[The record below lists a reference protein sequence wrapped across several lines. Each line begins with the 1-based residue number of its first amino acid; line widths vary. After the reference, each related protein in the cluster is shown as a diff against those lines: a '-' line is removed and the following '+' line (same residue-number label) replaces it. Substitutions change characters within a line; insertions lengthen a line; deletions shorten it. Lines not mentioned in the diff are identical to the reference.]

1 MRRHQH
7 DHLHTRTPQMHE
19 LSSVPE
25 PQTAAPAPKARH
37 SHPREG
43 PARGDSGKAA
53 SRTFTVRTRRALQ
66 AAQNALSCCSRERAR
81 EKTRGVGG
89 DRSRPRP
96 RHAQRAARRAA
107 HVHWLRSQLLF
118 RDSSSEGP
126 FSWLRRSHLMSH
138 EKPPAFFVGKRSPPA
153 HHHSA
158 PPTPFSKKIAD
169 PKTADS
175 ARCAQHQAK
184 APSRHPIFLFSP
196 LVATCRL

>member
-1 MRRHQH
+1 M
-7 DHLHTRTPQMHE
+7 
-19 LSSVPE
+19 
-25 PQTAAPAPKARH
+25 
-37 SHPREG
+37 
-43 PARGDSGKAA
+43 
-53 SRTFTVRTRRALQ
+53 
-66 AAQNALSCCSRERAR
+66 SCCSRERAR
-81 EKTRGVGG
+81 EKTRAVGG

-96 RHAQRAARRAA
+96 RHAQRATRLAA
-107 HVHWLRSQLLF
+107 HVNWLRSQLLF

-158 PPTPFSKKIAD
+158 PPTPFSKKFAD
-169 PKTADS
+169 PNTADS

-196 LVATCRL
+196 LLPPPYLRAGFLVGLVPLSVAEAFTSPILRTFSRNLAHLVALALSYFRAVGCGPMSSSTGS